1 MSSRNRKKSNNT
13 GPEMQL
19 TWMNHILFAE
29 ASSGLN
35 VRMTHI
41 GSMAAKTLVFSQ

>member
-1 MSSRNRKKSNNT
+1 
-13 GPEMQL
+13 MQL
-19 TWMNHILFAE
+19 TWMNQILFAE

-41 GSMAAKTLVFSQ
+41 GSMAANPWSSLNELHDVVT